1 MSPKDTRS
9 TRPAMPGSLRV
20 PRGGIAGWPETERP
34 RERLFNRGAHAL
46 TDAELI
52 ALLVRTGARGQDAV
66 ALARGILTAYGSLRN
81 LAQRLPRELAKRTGI
96 GPAKAASI
104 LAALELGRRSAA
116 EREAPKAAFRS
127 SADVAAHFLPKCR
140 GLKREVFRIAILD
153 TAHHLMKEQT
163 VTVGTLNLALVHPRD
178 VFKVAIVEDA
188 AGIVLLHNHPS
199 GDPAPSEEDVKLT
212 RQMVRAGEAVGIP
225 VLDHLVL
232 GADRYFSFADS
243 RKLDASDVPPRAGMQ
258 A

>member
-1 MSPKDTRS
+1 VNKRK
-9 TRPAMPGSLRV
+9 PAS
-20 PRGGIAGWPETERP
+20 GIAGWPESERP
-34 RERLFNRGAHAL
+34 RERLFTRGAHAL
-46 TDAELI
+46 TDAELV
-52 ALLVRTGARGQDAV
+52 ALLLRTGARGQDAV
-66 ALARGILTAYGSLRN
+66 ALGRGLLKDYGSLRN
-81 LAQRLPRELAKRTGI
+81 LSQRLPRELANRAGL
-96 GPAKAASI
+96 GPAKAASL
-104 LAALELGRRSAA
+104 LAALELGRRAGS
-116 EREAPKAAFRS
+116 ERDRPRAAFRS

-153 TAHHLMKEQT
+153 TAHHLIKEQT

-199 GDPAPSEEDVKLT
+199 GDPAPSEDDVKLT

-232 GADRYFSFADS
+232 GTDRYFSFADS
-243 RKLDASDVPPRAGMQ
+243 RKMQ
-258 A
+258 E